1 MERLI
6 WFADPQKGIAG
17 KLCRESEVALPVTTH
32 VLHYGS
38 SVFEGIKFYDAGNR
52 VAILRLRDHTN
63 RLFFSAGELG
73 FKLAE
78 HLSVEDVEKACIAAV
93 AANAK
98 EGLREGYLRPLVF
111 CNGGIGLGSNL
122 GKFAVAIMAAAFVK
136 PKERSRG
143 GVWVTFSSMIRPH
156 PRSGSPRA
164 KIGGFYANCLMA
176 LIEGV
181 ERGGS
186 DPILEDHGGYL
197 AEASSSNLFI
207 VKGGTLITPDSDS
220 ILEGITRA
228 CVIEIARSLGIRVDV
243 RPVRREELLSADE
256 AFLSGT
262 ACEIL
267 PIGTVET
274 TKIHDGTVGPITD
287 RIWEIYVDAAHGRRP
302 EFAHWL
308 TPVPL
313 D

>member
-1 MERLI
+1 MERFI

-17 KLCRESEVALPVTTH
+17 KLCRESEVTLPVTTH
-32 VLHYGS
+32 ALHYGS
-38 SVFEGIKFYDAGNR
+38 SVFEGIKFYDTPAG
-52 VAILRLRDHTN
+52 VQILRLRDHVE
-63 RLFFSAGELG
+63 RLVFSAGEIG

-78 HLSVEDVEKACIAAV
+78 HLKLEDIERACVAVV

-136 PKERSRG
+136 PREKPTS

-176 LIEGV
+176 LVEGV
-181 ERGGS
+181 ERGGAEA
-186 DPILEDHGGYL
+186 ILEDHRGFL
-197 AEASSSNLFI
+197 AEASSSNLFL
-207 VKGGTLITPDSDS
+207 VKDGRLITPDSDS
-220 ILEGITRA
+220 ILEGITRR
-228 CVIEIARSLGIRVDV
+228 CVIEIAGSLGIPVEV
-243 RPVRREELLSADE
+243 RPVKRDELLAADE

-262 ACEIL
+262 ASEIL
-267 PIGTVET
+267 PIGTVES
-274 TKIHDGTVGPITD
+274 TKLHGGAVGPVTA
-287 RIWEIYVDAAHGRRP
+287 RIWEVYVEAAHGRRP
-302 EFAHWL
+302 DFAHWL
-308 TPVPL
+308 TPVP
-313 D
+313 